1 MPNITGEIH
10 DTHAHSSSSCMK
22 GEHKAQAVHDE
33 CTITW
38 IFFISIAVILVKF
51 TGI

>member
-1 MPNITGEIH
+1 MEHRYKMPNITGEIH

-33 CTITW
+33 CTIT
-38 IFFISIAVILVKF
+38 
-51 TGI
+51 